1 MKRRAR
7 LRPRGTLVRPDDAPA
22 APARDD
28 DRRGHLRS
36 ELRAGDDSPE
46 AAGTVDV
53 WLADQA
59 CDAGTPRIAHGL
71 LLGDGGI
78 SVGAGVAASVARAAG
93 DHGRALR
100 ALRALRTARAR
111 RLAIALGLAR
121 TARSG

>member
-28 DRRGHLRS
+28 DRHTDPRS
-36 ELRAGDDSPE
+36 AHTIDVGLADRARNAIDSPE
-46 AAGTVDV
+46 A
-53 WLADQA
+53 
-59 CDAGTPRIAHGL
+59 RIAHGL
-71 LLGDGGI
+71 LVGDGGI
-78 SVGAGVAASVARAAG
+78 SVAAGVAASVARAAV
-93 DHGRALR
+93 DHGR

-121 TARSG
+121 AARPG